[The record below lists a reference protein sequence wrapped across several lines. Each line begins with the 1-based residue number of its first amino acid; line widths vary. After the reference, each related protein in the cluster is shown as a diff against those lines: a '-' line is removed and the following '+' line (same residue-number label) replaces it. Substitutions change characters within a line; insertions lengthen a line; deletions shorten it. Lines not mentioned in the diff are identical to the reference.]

1 MQAEIRYAQ
10 HAWSSN
16 ADISKPWPPQEGI
29 RWLEAIVRVPDPHA
43 VPTVQAV
50 LNVVYRHEME
60 RAGGVHNERE
70 RRLLLERRLWLE
82 PGAHGNTTLRR
93 QFSTPLLLLM
103 TIVGLVLLIV
113 CANIANLLLA
123 RSMARGKEIAIRL
136 SLGAGRLRLI
146 RQLLTESIVLALL
159 GGVVAVPIATW
170 ATQVLP
176 RLFSISIDLR
186 LDYRLLMFT
195 AGLSLATG
203 ILFGLAP
210 AFRITRVEP
219 NATLKSGAPGSAP
232 GGWLTLDKA
241 LVIGQVSLSLL
252 LVSGTGLLARTMWNL
267 LQMDLGFD
275 REHVLT
281 VRIDPRSG
289 GFLPAQLPAL
299 YGQLVER
306 VRALPEVRSA
316 SIAAS
321 SIAGGGTRSGSI
333 NVPGYTP
340 GPRDDM
346 SVDENFI
353 DPGYFE
359 TVGMPLV
366 EGRDFDTRDTETAP
380 KVAVINETMA
390 RRYFGSSGAIGRRY
404 GYGEARF
411 EIVGVVRDAKVRG
424 PRSMTRPM
432 AYRPIRQEIE
442 FARSLE
448 VRTHGDPR
456 AVASQVRKI
465 IAQVAPNLPVQD
477 IATVAQRVNRLF
489 DQERIIAEITAFF
502 SMLALLLACI
512 GIYGLISYAVARR
525 TAEMGIRMALGASPD
540 SVVWLVLREGLM
552 LVLVGILVGIPI
564 AIAAARLMS
573 GLLFAVAA
581 TDPATLAGT
590 CSLML
595 SVTVAAAYP
604 PARRA
609 ARVDPIAAL
618 RYE

>member
-1 MQAEIRYAQ
+1 
-10 HAWSSN
+10 
-16 ADISKPWPPQEGI
+16 
-29 RWLEAIVRVPDPHA
+29 
-43 VPTVQAV
+43 
-50 LNVVYRHEME
+50 
-60 RAGGVHNERE
+60 
-70 RRLLLERRLWLE
+70 
-82 PGAHGNTTLRR
+82 
-93 QFSTPLLLLM
+93 
-103 TIVGLVLLIV
+103 
-113 CANIANLLLA
+113 
-123 RSMARGKEIAIRL
+123 
-136 SLGAGRLRLI
+136 
-146 RQLLTESIVLALL
+146 
-159 GGVVAVPIATW
+159 
-170 ATQVLP
+170 
-176 RLFSISIDLR
+176 
-186 LDYRLLMFT
+186 
-195 AGLSLATG
+195 
-203 ILFGLAP
+203 
-210 AFRITRVEP
+210 
-219 NATLKSGAPGSAP
+219 
-232 GGWLTLDKA
+232 
-241 LVIGQVSLSLL
+241 
-252 LVSGTGLLARTMWNL
+252 
-267 LQMDLGFD
+267 
-275 REHVLT
+275 
-281 VRIDPRSG
+281 
-289 GFLPAQLPAL
+289 
-299 YGQLVER
+299 
-306 VRALPEVRSA
+306 
-316 SIAAS
+316 
-321 SIAGGGTRSGSI
+321 
-333 NVPGYTP
+333 
-340 GPRDDM
+340 
-346 SVDENFI
+346 
-353 DPGYFE
+353 
-359 TVGMPLV
+359 
-366 EGRDFDTRDTETAP
+366 
-380 KVAVINETMA
+380 
-390 RRYFGSSGAIGRRY
+390 
-404 GYGEARF
+404 
-411 EIVGVVRDAKVRG
+411 
-424 PRSMTRPM
+424 M